1 MLKVSVLILIGSSL
15 SSFAY
20 AIKCEG
26 VFKTMAKASHELVM
40 VPAAPAQTSVPV
52 KLGSNLVKEIIEIR
66 DGHIQIPS
74 IPYVGSSFTGAYT
87 YKQTPA
93 GESFTITIFPQ
104 GSPFSQRNEY
114 VQQDS
119 ARLGMNPGRLGITNS
134 SSSANQNRI
143 TVPNQVALRDET
155 LPAVSDYE
163 VMRLDLEKSIPGR
176 SVDSAMME
184 QIMRVARQ
192 NPDIIAKARAR
203 YRAHQLTKPVELST
217 IGIDRY
223 FWFKPDGTET
233 YYPAR
238 LLDIHRVQKPEQFSF
253 FVEYVVGQRDDGVRL
268 HKVQAL
274 TESEF
279 RTIEVTSVGRT
290 RADAK
295 EIFLESL
302 SLDEISAI
310 KLAESYGLKVY
321 GYSAPD
327 RGPGLNL
334 DFVMSPLEQMN
345 RNTHLAM
352 RFHILDRFGSLDGLL
367 TATERNRPLYNVIDV
382 LGRQSPMFIKERFM
396 NENGLGT
403 EFIWVIT
410 ETGQLKVAPSNEA
423 QAEPFRSPLT
433 LRLAAGKKI
442 FAGGTFTLER
452 DYSINIQLNGN
463 GYLYDTFGIGQTA
476 FQDQGPNLNPF
487 IKQVFAKQM
496 NSNVKSVNSTQVEV
510 WESGYRVNGAGRQG
524 SGGTGQQ
531 YYDRHSSTDDYA
543 QGPRSNGQAS
553 QRGSAKNE
561 IITPWNTEKDTPV
574 HLSEFVLKVKS
585 NERDQATQVQWAHYV
600 LKTNSQMSW
609 AEIKQQYRRLAQRFH
624 QDRNKEERAIE
635 TSKAVNDAYR
645 VLEGFVR

>member
-1 MLKVSVLILIGSSL
+1 MLKVTVLILIGSSL
-15 SSFAY
+15 SSYAY
-20 AIKCEG
+20 GIRCEG
-26 VFKTMAKASHELVM
+26 VFKSVAKASHELV
-40 VPAAPAQTSVPV
+40 VLPAEPPKTNVSV
-52 KLGSNLVKEIIEIR
+52 KLSSNLVKEIIEIR
-66 DGHIQIPS
+66 DGHMQIPDV
-74 IPYVGSSFTGAYT
+74 PYVGSSFTGAYT
-87 YKQTPA
+87 YRQTPT

-104 GSPFSQRNEY
+104 GSPFSQKNEY

-119 ARLGMNPGRLGITNS
+119 ARLGMNTGRLGITNS
-134 SSSANQNRI
+134 SSTTNQNRMTI
-143 TVPNQVALRDET
+143 PNQLALKNET
-155 LPAVSDYE
+155 VPAVSDYE
-163 VMRLDLEKSIPGR
+163 VMKLDLEKSMPGR
-176 SVDSAMME
+176 TVDSAMME
-184 QIMRVARQ
+184 QIMSVARQ

-223 FWFKPDGTET
+223 FWFKPDGSES

-238 LLDIHRVQKPEQFSF
+238 LLDIHRVQKPELFSF
-253 FVEYVVGQRDDGVRL
+253 FAEYVVGQRDDGVRL

-345 RNTHLAM
+345 RLTHLAT
-352 RFHILDRFGSLDGLL
+352 RTYILDRFGSLDDLL
-367 TATERNRPLYNVIDV
+367 TPTERNRTLYNVIDV
-382 LGRQSPMFIKERFM
+382 IGRQSPMSIKERFM
-396 NENGLGT
+396 NEKGLGT

-410 ETGQLKVAPSNEA
+410 ETGQLKVSPSNEA
-423 QAEPFRSPLT
+423 HADVYGTPLT

-452 DYSINIQLNGN
+452 DYSIKVQLNGT
-463 GYLYDTFGIGQTA
+463 GYLYDTFGNGQSA

-487 IKQVFAKQM
+487 IQQVFSQQM
-496 NSNVKSVNSTQVEV
+496 NSHVKSVNSSPLEI
-510 WESGYRVNGAGRQG
+510 WEAGSRVTGAGRQNSG
-524 SGGTGQQ
+524 STGQQ

-543 QGPRSNGQAS
+543 TGPRSNGQGS
-553 QRGSAKNE
+553 RRGSAKNE
-561 IITPWNTEKDTPV
+561 IITPWNLEKDTPI
-574 HLSEFVLKVKS
+574 HLSEFAERAKTHG
-585 NERDQATQVQWAHYV
+585 RDQETQLQWAHYV
-600 LKTNSQMSW
+600 LKTNSQMSL

-624 QDRNKEERAIE
+624 QDRNKEERAVA
-635 TSKAVNDAYR
+635 TTQAVTAAYR
-645 VLEGFVR
+645 VIEEFVR